1 VNSAAR
7 SFQKI
12 LRLLKSHSRGSQ
24 RPDGGQAMPP
34 KRVVADIMTANPVTV
49 TPRNAIRTAVNLMRE
64 GGFRRLP
71 VVDRGRL
78 VGIITDRDLRR
89 AANSP
94 FVVREQWYDNF
105 ILDHIEVGSC
115 MTPNPITVEPGL
127 TVAEV
132 AQVMRNNKIGGLP
145 VVTDGQL
152 VGIVT
157 DTDLLDFLIELL
169 EHTAAP
175 A

>member
-1 VNSAAR
+1 MRA
-7 SFQKI
+7 
-12 LRLLKSHSRGSQ
+12 
-24 RPDGGQAMPP
+24 
-34 KRVVADIMTANPVTV
+34 KRVVADIMKSNPVTV
-49 TPRNAIRTAVNLMRE
+49 TPRNAIRTAINLMRE
-64 GGFRRLP
+64 GGYRRLP

-115 MTPNPITVEPGL
+115 MTPNPLTIEPTVPIADA
-127 TVAEV
+127 TRI
-132 AQVMRNNKIGGLP
+132 MRNHKIGGLP

-152 VGIVT
+152 VGIIT
-157 DTDLLDFLIELL
+157 ETDLLDFLIELL
-169 EHTAAP
+169 AGEFMP

>member
-1 VNSAAR
+1 MS
-7 SFQKI
+7 SC
-12 LRLLKSHSRGSQ
+12 LKSNSTSE
-24 RPDGGQAMPP
+24 GGRAMRA
-34 KRVVADIMTANPVTV
+34 KRVVADIMISSPVTV
-49 TPRNAIRTAVNLMRE
+49 TPRNAIRTAINLMRE
-64 GGFRRLP
+64 GGYRRLP

-115 MTPNPITVEPGL
+115 MTPNPLTIEPNAPI
-127 TVAEV
+127 AE
-132 AQVMRNNKIGGLP
+132 AARLMRNHKIGGLP

-152 VGIVT
+152 VGIIT
-157 DTDLLDFLIELL
+157 ETDLLDFLIELL
-169 EHTAAP
+169 AGELVP

>member
-1 VNSAAR
+1 
-7 SFQKI
+7 
-12 LRLLKSHSRGSQ
+12 
-24 RPDGGQAMPP
+24 MPP
-34 KRVVADIMTANPVTV
+34 KRVVADIMTPNPVTV
-49 TPRNAIRTAVNLMRE
+49 TPRNAIRTAVTLMRE

-115 MTPNPITVEPGL
+115 MTPDPITIEPS
-127 TVAEV
+127 VSIAE
-132 AQVMRNNKIGGLP
+132 AARVMRNHKIGGLP

-152 VGIVT
+152 IGIVT
-157 DTDLLDFLIELL
+157 DTDLLDFLLELL
-169 EHTAAP
+169 EAEAAP

>member
-1 VNSAAR
+1 
-7 SFQKI
+7 
-12 LRLLKSHSRGSQ
+12 
-24 RPDGGQAMPP
+24 
-34 KRVVADIMTANPVTV
+34 MTSNPVTV

-115 MTPNPITVEPGL
+115 MTPDPLTIEPAAPI
-127 TVAEV
+127 AE
-132 AQVMRNNKIGGLP
+132 AARLMRDHKIGGLP
-145 VVTDGQL
+145 VITEGQL
-152 VGIVT
+152 VGIIT
-157 DTDLLDFLIELL
+157 ETNLLDCLIEVL
-169 EHTAAP
+169 ESEL
-175 A
+175 

>member
-1 VNSAAR
+1 
-7 SFQKI
+7 
-12 LRLLKSHSRGSQ
+12 
-24 RPDGGQAMPP
+24 MPA
-34 KRVVADIMTANPVTV
+34 KHLVADIMTRNPVTV
-49 TPRNAIRTAVNLMRE
+49 TPRNAIRTAINLMRE
-64 GGFRRLP
+64 GGYRRLP

-115 MTPNPITVEPGL
+115 MTPNPMTIEPSASI
-127 TVAEV
+127 AE
-132 AQVMRNNKIGGLP
+132 AARQMRNHKIGGLP
-145 VVTDGQL
+145 VVAEGQL

-157 DTDLLDFLIELL
+157 ETDLLDFLIEMLAA
-169 EHTAAP
+169 EAAP

>member
-1 VNSAAR
+1 MRA
-7 SFQKI
+7 
-12 LRLLKSHSRGSQ
+12 
-24 RPDGGQAMPP
+24 
-34 KRVVADIMTANPVTV
+34 KRVVADIMKSNPVTV
-49 TPRNAIRTAVNLMRE
+49 TPRNAIRTAINLMRE
-64 GGFRRLP
+64 GGYRRLP

-115 MTPNPITVEPGL
+115 MTPNPLTIEPTVPI
-127 TVAEV
+127 AD
-132 AQVMRNNKIGGLP
+132 AARIMRNHKIGGLP
-145 VVTDGQL
+145 VVADGQL
-152 VGIVT
+152 VGIIT
-157 DTDLLDFLIELL
+157 ETDLLDFLIELL
-169 EHTAAP
+169 AGEFMP

>member
-1 VNSAAR
+1 
-7 SFQKI
+7 
-12 LRLLKSHSRGSQ
+12 
-24 RPDGGQAMPP
+24 M
-34 KRVVADIMTANPVTV
+34 
-49 TPRNAIRTAVNLMRE
+49 
-64 GGFRRLP
+64 
-71 VVDRGRL
+71 VDRGRL

-115 MTPNPITVEPGL
+115 MTPNPLTTEPAVPIADAARL
-127 TVAEV
+127 
-132 AQVMRNNKIGGLP
+132 MRNHKIGGLP

-152 VGIVT
+152 VGIIT
-157 DTDLLDFLIELL
+157 ETDLLDFLIELL
-169 EHTAAP
+169 AGEPGP

>member
-1 VNSAAR
+1 M
-7 SFQKI
+7 
-12 LRLLKSHSRGSQ
+12 G
-24 RPDGGQAMPP
+24 AMP
-34 KRVVADIMTANPVTV
+34 VVSNIMTPNPLTV

-115 MTPNPITVEPGL
+115 MTPNPVTISPTEP
-127 TVAEV
+127 VAE
-132 AQVMRNNKIGGLP
+132 AARLMRNHKIGGLP
-145 VVTDGQL
+145 VVSEGQL
-152 VGIVT
+152 IGIVT
-157 DTDLLDFLIELL
+157 ETDLLDFLIRVL
-169 EHTAAP
+169 ERESAA

>member
-1 VNSAAR
+1 MSTA
-7 SFQKI
+7 SQK
-12 LRLLKSHSRGSQ
+12 LPVDSQPLK
-24 RPDGGQAMPP
+24 GGRAMPL
-34 KRVVADIMTANPVTV
+34 KRLVADIMTPNPVTV
-49 TPRNAIRTAVNLMRE
+49 TPRNAIRTAINLMRE
-64 GGFRRLP
+64 GGYRRLP

-115 MTPNPITVEPGL
+115 MTPNPLTVEPSASI
-127 TVAEV
+127 AE
-132 AQVMRNNKIGGLP
+132 AARLMRNHKIGGLP
-145 VVTDGQL
+145 VVADGQL
-152 VGIVT
+152 AGIVT
-157 DTDLLDFLIELL
+157 ETDLLDFIIEIL
-169 EHTAAP
+169 AAETEP

>member
-1 VNSAAR
+1 MRA
-7 SFQKI
+7 
-12 LRLLKSHSRGSQ
+12 
-24 RPDGGQAMPP
+24 
-34 KRVVADIMTANPVTV
+34 KRVVADIMKSNPVTV
-49 TPRNAIRTAVNLMRE
+49 TPRNAIRTAINLMRE
-64 GGFRRLP
+64 GGYRRLP

-115 MTPNPITVEPGL
+115 MTPNPLTIEPTVPI
-127 TVAEV
+127 AD
-132 AQVMRNNKIGGLP
+132 AARIMRNHKIGGLP

-152 VGIVT
+152 VGIIT
-157 DTDLLDFLIELL
+157 ETDLLDFLIELL
-169 EHTAAP
+169 AGEPVP

>member
-1 VNSAAR
+1 
-7 SFQKI
+7 
-12 LRLLKSHSRGSQ
+12 
-24 RPDGGQAMPP
+24 
-34 KRVVADIMTANPVTV
+34 MTPNPLTV

-115 MTPNPITVEPGL
+115 MTPNPVTISPTEP
-127 TVAEV
+127 VAE
-132 AQVMRNNKIGGLP
+132 AARLMRNHKIGGLP
-145 VVTDGQL
+145 VVSEGQL
-152 VGIVT
+152 IGIVT
-157 DTDLLDFLIELL
+157 ETDLLDFLIRTL
-169 EHTAAP
+169 ERESAA

>member
-1 VNSAAR
+1 
-7 SFQKI
+7 
-12 LRLLKSHSRGSQ
+12 
-24 RPDGGQAMPP
+24 M
-34 KRVVADIMTANPVTV
+34 RVVADIMTSNPVTV

-78 VGIITDRDLRR
+78 VGVITDRDLRR

-115 MTPNPITVEPGL
+115 MTPDPLTIEPAAPI
-127 TVAEV
+127 AE
-132 AQVMRNNKIGGLP
+132 ATRLMRDHKIGGLP
-145 VVTDGQL
+145 VIADGQL
-152 VGIVT
+152 IGIVT
-157 DTDLLDFLIELL
+157 ETDLLDFLIELL
-169 EHTAAP
+169 EHEAAP

>member
-1 VNSAAR
+1 M
-7 SFQKI
+7 
-12 LRLLKSHSRGSQ
+12 KS
-24 RPDGGQAMPP
+24 
-34 KRVVADIMTANPVTV
+34 NPVTV
-49 TPRNAIRTAVNLMRE
+49 TPRNAIRTAINLMRE
-64 GGFRRLP
+64 GGYRRLP

-115 MTPNPITVEPGL
+115 MTPNPLTIDPTVPIADAARL
-127 TVAEV
+127 
-132 AQVMRNNKIGGLP
+132 MRNHKIGGLP

-152 VGIVT
+152 VGIIT
-157 DTDLLDFLIELL
+157 ETDLLDFLIELL
-169 EHTAAP
+169 AGEPVP

>member
-1 VNSAAR
+1 
-7 SFQKI
+7 
-12 LRLLKSHSRGSQ
+12 
-24 RPDGGQAMPP
+24 MPP
-34 KRVVADIMTANPVTV
+34 KRVIADIMTPNPVTV

-115 MTPNPITVEPGL
+115 MTPNPLTTGPGVSIVE
-127 TVAEV
+127 A
-132 AQVMRNNKIGGLP
+132 ARIMRNHKIGGLP
-145 VVTDGQL
+145 VIADGQL

-169 EHTAAP
+169 ESGTLP

>member
-1 VNSAAR
+1 MS
-7 SFQKI
+7 
-12 LRLLKSHSRGSQ
+12 
-24 RPDGGQAMPP
+24 
-34 KRVVADIMTANPVTV
+34 VVAEIMTPNPVTV

-64 GGFRRLP
+64 VGCRRLP

-94 FVVREQWYDNF
+94 IVVREQWYDNF

-115 MTPNPITVEPGL
+115 MTPNPLTIEPSA
-127 TVAEV
+127 TIAE
-132 AQVMRNNKIGGLP
+132 AARTMRDHKIGGLP
-145 VVTDGQL
+145 VVIDGQL
-152 VGIVT
+152 TGIIT
-157 DTDLLDFLIELL
+157 ETDLLDFLIEILSS
-169 EHTAAP
+169 EAVP

>member
-1 VNSAAR
+1 M
-7 SFQKI
+7 
-12 LRLLKSHSRGSQ
+12 
-24 RPDGGQAMPP
+24 QA
-34 KRVVADIMTANPVTV
+34 KRTVADIMTANPTTV
-49 TPRNAIRTAVNLMRE
+49 TPRNAIRTAINLMRE

-115 MTPNPITVEPGL
+115 MTPNPLTVEPSTSIVEATRL
-127 TVAEV
+127 
-132 AQVMRNNKIGGLP
+132 MRNHKIGGLP
-145 VVTDGQL
+145 VVADGQL

-157 DTDLLDFLIELL
+157 ETDLLDFLIELL
-169 EHTAAP
+169 ADEHTP

>member
-1 VNSAAR
+1 MPS
-7 SFQKI
+7 K
-12 LRLLKSHSRGSQ
+12 RL
-24 RPDGGQAMPP
+24 
-34 KRVVADIMTANPVTV
+34 VADIMTPNPVTV
-49 TPRNAIRTAVNLMRE
+49 TPRNAIRTAINLMRE
-64 GGFRRLP
+64 GGYRRMP

-115 MTPNPITVEPGL
+115 MTPNPLTIEPSAPIVE
-127 TVAEV
+127 A
-132 AQVMRNNKIGGLP
+132 AQLMRNHKIGGLP
-145 VVTDGQL
+145 VVADGHL
-152 VGIVT
+152 VGIIT
-157 DTDLLDFLIELL
+157 ETDLLNFLIELL
-169 EHTAAP
+169 TVEAEP

>member
-1 VNSAAR
+1 MPA
-7 SFQKI
+7 K
-12 LRLLKSHSRGSQ
+12 RL
-24 RPDGGQAMPP
+24 
-34 KRVVADIMTANPVTV
+34 VADIMTRNPVTV
-49 TPRNAIRTAVNLMRE
+49 TPRNAIRTAINLMRE
-64 GGFRRLP
+64 GGYRRLP

-115 MTPNPITVEPGL
+115 MTPNPLTVEPS
-127 TVAEV
+127 TPIAE
-132 AQVMRNNKIGGLP
+132 ATRVMRNHKIGGLP
-145 VVTDGQL
+145 VVADGEL

-157 DTDLLDFLIELL
+157 ETDLLDFLIEILSN
-169 EHTAAP
+169 ESVP
-175 A
+175 V

>member
-1 VNSAAR
+1 
-7 SFQKI
+7 
-12 LRLLKSHSRGSQ
+12 
-24 RPDGGQAMPP
+24 MPA
-34 KRVVADIMTANPVTV
+34 KHLVADIMTRNPATV
-49 TPRNAIRTAVNLMRE
+49 TPRNAIRTAINLMRE
-64 GGFRRLP
+64 GGYRRLP

-115 MTPNPITVEPGL
+115 MTPNPLTIEPNASIADAARL
-127 TVAEV
+127 
-132 AQVMRNNKIGGLP
+132 MRNHKIGGLP
-145 VVTDGQL
+145 VVAEGQL

-157 DTDLLDFLIELL
+157 ETDLLDFLIEMLAT
-169 EHTAAP
+169 EPAP

>member
-1 VNSAAR
+1 MYC
-7 SFQKI
+7 K
-12 LRLLKSHSRGSQ
+12 RL
-24 RPDGGQAMPP
+24 
-34 KRVVADIMTANPVTV
+34 VADIMTPNPVTV
-49 TPRNAIRTAVNLMRE
+49 TPRNAIRTAINLMRE
-64 GGFRRLP
+64 GGYRRLP

-115 MTPNPITVEPGL
+115 MTPNPL
-127 TVAEV
+127 TVAPSDSIV
-132 AQVMRNNKIGGLP
+132 DAARLLRNHKIGGLP
-145 VVTDGQL
+145 VMADGQL
-152 VGIVT
+152 VGIIT
-157 DTDLLDFLIELL
+157 ETNLLDFLIEILVV
-169 EHTAAP
+169 EPEP